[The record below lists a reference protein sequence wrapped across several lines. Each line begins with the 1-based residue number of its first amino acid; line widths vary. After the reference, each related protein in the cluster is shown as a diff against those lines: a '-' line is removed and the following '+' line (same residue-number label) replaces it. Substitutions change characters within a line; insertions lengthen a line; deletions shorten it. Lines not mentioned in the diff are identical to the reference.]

1 MEGRI
6 LPWTLTLKSEY
17 GSSLKE
23 EISYYFFYI
32 EKKKVAVA
40 LQVTSF
46 NLKRLHSWCSRPQK
60 AMFYFYF
67 YYYYYYYY
75 YIIIILYYFIII
87 LLYLYS
93 LKSI

>member
-1 MEGRI
+1 M
-6 LPWTLTLKSEY
+6 LKSEY

-32 EKKKVAVA
+32 EKKKWQ
-40 LQVTSF
+40 LLYKVTSF
-46 NLKRLHSWCSRPQK
+46 NLKRLHSWCCRPQK
-60 AMFYFYF
+60 RCVLLLLLLSLLLLLLLYCL
-67 YYYYYYYY
+67 
-75 YIIIILYYFIII
+75 ILLFI